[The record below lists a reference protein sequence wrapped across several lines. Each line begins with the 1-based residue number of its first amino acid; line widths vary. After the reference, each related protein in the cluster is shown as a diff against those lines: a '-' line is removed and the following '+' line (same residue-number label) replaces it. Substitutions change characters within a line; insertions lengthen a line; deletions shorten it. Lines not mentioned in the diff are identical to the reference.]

1 MHMLPKRPAK
11 PTRLLGGI
19 YIYRSF
25 IPIILIFILIVI
37 VIIRILV
44 SIPFATAP
52 PLGMGLVAARCQLL
66 TARTAN
72 SAGGV
77 ARVKSAD

>member
-25 IPIILIFILIVI
+25 IPIILIVI

-44 SIPFATAP
+44 GIPFATAP

>member
-25 IPIILIFILIVI
+25 IPIILIVI